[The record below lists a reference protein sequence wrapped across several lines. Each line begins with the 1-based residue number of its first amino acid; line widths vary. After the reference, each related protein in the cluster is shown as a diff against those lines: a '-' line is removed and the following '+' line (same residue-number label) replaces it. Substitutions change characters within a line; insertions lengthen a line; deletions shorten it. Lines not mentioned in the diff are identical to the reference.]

1 MSRIQ
6 LRLKDGTTMFFKD
19 VLLRIEQLD
28 PNGLPRELTLF
39 TDEKQKLMVRESDQF
54 ITAFVPEHAV
64 TKGMTREDSTRPA
77 DPSVHIAKFVDGPLD
92 GLRFDTPEF
101 PEKILIQ
108 FASGKTLRYENT
120 CIGGE
125 GEVVEN
131 EFALTKL
138 PADYD
143 QELKEDER

>member
-19 VLLRIEQLD
+19 VLLRIERHGLD
-28 PNGLPRELTLF
+28 SLPQTLTLF
-39 TDEKQKLMVRESDQF
+39 TNEDAKIQVHAGDQF

-108 FASGKTLRYENT
+108 FAGGKTLRYENT